1 MEVGDIAMQG
11 MCLSVTYLFSDFLLP
26 VKHKKYVKFPVPISP
41 G

>member
-26 VKHKKYVKFPVPISP
+26 VKHKNVKFPVPISP